1 MILFEKLLAKEAN
14 TYIRFSDENV
24 EAFCVPSFD
33 KNKDGRLSYDEAASI
48 TVNEF
53 NSANYNSSKR
63 LTLFDEFQFF
73 TGLSE
78 GVVNMQ
84 RFAFN
89 SGSVL
94 TFPNMPISINSL
106 RCSTITVRN
115 TLNGSIA
122 GNTLILKEKAN
133 VSVRTGN
140 FQNYVVD
147 ENCERFCKVGDFI
160 LSKDKKRL
168 LVSDLTGAQT
178 VIPQTVERVEDMA
191 VLGSTFTSIK
201 VPNNVTYIG
210 SHFSGIQ
217 METIDIGENVEEIR
231 IFFCYNNRAMK
242 KVIFRG
248 RVKTIW
254 GGAFAWMDRFAP
266 FTIYVRNEDIDYY
279 KSIFKSPYNT
289 YVKSIDEMI

>member
-1 MILFEKLLAKEAN
+1 MILFEKLLTKDAN

-24 EAFCVPSFD
+24 EAFCANFD
-33 KNKDGRLSYDEAASI
+33 KNNDSRLSYDEAASV

-53 NSANYNSSKR
+53 NSANYNSSKK

-89 SGSVL
+89 NGGVI

-133 VSVRTGN
+133 VNLRTGN

-147 ENCERFCKVGDFI
+147 ENCERFCKVGDFV
-160 LSKDKKRL
+160 LSKDKTRL
-168 LVSDLTGAQT
+168 LFSDLTGAPVVLPDT
-178 VIPQTVERVEDMA
+178 VQRVEDMA
-191 VLGSTFTSIK
+191 LLGSTFTNVK
-201 VPNNVTYIG
+201 VPSNVKYIG
-210 SHFSGIQ
+210 SHFSG
-217 METIDIGENVEEIR
+217 MNLETVDIGENVEEIKKY
-231 IFFCYNNRAMK
+231 FCYNNASMK

-254 GGAFAWMDRFAP
+254 SSGFDWMYRFAP

>member
-1 MILFEKLLAKEAN
+1 MILFEKLLAKDAN

-24 EAFCVPSFD
+24 ETFCANFD
-33 KNKDGRLSYDEAASI
+33 KNNDSRLSYDEAASV

-53 NSANYNSSKR
+53 NSANYNSSKK

-133 VSVRTGN
+133 VNVRTGN
-140 FQNYVVD
+140 FQNYVID
-147 ENCERFCKVGDFI
+147 ENCETLCKSGDFV
-160 LSKDKKRL
+160 LSKDKTSL
-168 LVSDLTGAQT
+168 LLSDLTGAPVVLPDT
-178 VIPQTVERVEDMA
+178 VQRVEDMA
-191 VLGSTFTSIK
+191 LLGSTFTIIK

-210 SHFSGIQ
+210 SHFSGTK
-217 METIDIGENVEEIR
+217 METVDIGENVEEIR
-231 IFFCYNNRAMK
+231 HFFCYNSAKLK

-248 RVKTIW
+248 RVKSFY
-254 GGAFAWMDRFAP
+254 GGAFDWMYRFAP
-266 FTIYVRNEDIDYY
+266 FTIYVRNEDIEYY
-279 KSIFKSPYNT
+279 KSLFKSPYNT
-289 YVKSIDEMI
+289 YVKSIDEMK

>member
-14 TYIRFSDENV
+14 TYIRFSDKNV

-33 KNKDGRLSYDEAASI
+33 KNNDGRLSYDEAASV
-48 TVNEF
+48 TVSEF

-73 TGLSE
+73 TGLSD
-78 GVVNMQ
+78 GVVNTQ

-89 SGSVL
+89 NGGVI
-94 TFPNMPISINSL
+94 TIPNIPISVNNL

-115 TLNGSIA
+115 TLKGSIS
-122 GNTLILKEKAN
+122 GSTLILKEKAN
-133 VSVRTGN
+133 VNVRTGN

-147 ENCERFCKVGDFI
+147 ENCEAFCKVGDFV
-160 LSKDKKRL
+160 LSKDKTRL
-168 LVSDLTGAQT
+168 LLSDLTGAPVVLPDT
-178 VIPQTVERVEDMA
+178 VQRVENMA
-191 VLGSTFTSIK
+191 LLGSTFTIVK
-201 VPNNVTYIG
+201 VPSNVTYIG
-210 SHFSGIQ
+210 SHFSGTK
-217 METIDIGENVEEIR
+217 METVDIGENVEEIR
-231 IFFCYNNRAMK
+231 HYFCYNNAKMK

-248 RVKTIW
+248 RVKTIY
-254 GGAFAWMDRFAP
+254 GAFDWMYRFAP

>member
-24 EAFCVPSFD
+24 EAFCANFD
-33 KNKDGRLSYDEAASI
+33 KNNDGRLSYDEAASV

-89 SGSVL
+89 SGGVL
-94 TFPNMPISINSL
+94 TFPNMPISINNL

-140 FQNYVVD
+140 FQNYVID
-147 ENCERFCKVGDFI
+147 ENCETLCKVGDFV
-160 LSKDKKRL
+160 LSKDKTRL

-178 VIPQTVERVEDMA
+178 VIPQTVKRVENMA
-191 VLGSTFTSIK
+191 ILGSTFTSIK

-210 SHFSGIQ
+210 SHFSGMNI
-217 METIDIGENVEEIR
+217 ETVDIGENVEEIR
-231 IFFCYNNRAMK
+231 HYFCYNNAAMK

-248 RVKTIW
+248 RVKTFSEGI
-254 GGAFAWMDRFAP
+254 FDWMNRFAP
-266 FTIYVRNEDIDYY
+266 FTIYVRNEDIEYY

-289 YVKSIDEMI
+289 YVKSIDEMK

>member
-24 EAFCVPSFD
+24 EALCANFD
-33 KNKDGRLSYDEAASI
+33 KNNDGRLSYDEAAGV
-48 TVNEF
+48 TVSEF
-53 NSANYNSSKR
+53 NSANYNSSKK

-89 SGSVL
+89 NGGVI
-94 TFPNMPISINSL
+94 TFPNIPISINSL
-106 RCSTITVRN
+106 QCSTIKVRN

-122 GNTLILKEKAN
+122 GSTLILREKAN
-133 VSVRTGN
+133 VNVRTGN

-147 ENCERFCKVGDFI
+147 ENCERFCKVGDFV
-160 LSKDKKRL
+160 LSKDKTRL
-168 LVSDLTGAQT
+168 LLSDLTKAQVVLPDT
-178 VIPQTVERVEDMA
+178 VQRVEDRA
-191 VLGSTFTSIK
+191 ILSSTFTSIK

-210 SHFSGIQ
+210 SHFSGTK
-217 METIDIGENVEEIR
+217 METVDIGENVEEIKR
-231 IFFCYNNRAMK
+231 FFCYNSAKLK

-248 RVKTIW
+248 RVKSFY
-254 GGAFAWMDRFAP
+254 GGAFDWMYRFAP
-266 FTIYVRNEDIDYY
+266 FTIYVRNEDIEYY
-279 KSIFKSPYNT
+279 KSLFKSPYNT
-289 YVKSIDEMI
+289 YVKSIDEMK

>member
-1 MILFEKLLAKEAN
+1 MILFEKLLTKDAN

-24 EAFCVPSFD
+24 ELFCANFD
-33 KNKDGRLSYDEAASI
+33 KNNDSRLSYDEAASV

-73 TGLSE
+73 TGLSD
-78 GVVNMQ
+78 GVVNTQ

-89 SGSVL
+89 NGGVI
-94 TFPNMPISINSL
+94 TIPNIPISVNNL

-115 TLNGSIA
+115 TLKGSIS
-122 GNTLILKEKAN
+122 GSTLILKEKAN
-133 VSVRTGN
+133 VNVRTGS

-147 ENCERFCKVGDFI
+147 ENCEAFCKVGDFV
-160 LSKDKKRL
+160 LSKDKTRL
-168 LVSDLTGAQT
+168 LASDLTRAQT
-178 VIPQTVERVEDMA
+178 VIPQTVQRVEDMSI
-191 VLGSTFTSIK
+191 LGSSFTSIK

-210 SHFSGIQ
+210 SHFSGMNI
-217 METIDIGENVEEIR
+217 ETVDIGENVEEIR
-231 IFFCYNNRAMK
+231 HYFCYDNAKLK

-248 RVKTIW
+248 RVKTIL
-254 GGAFAWMDRFAP
+254 GGAFDWMRKYAP

-289 YVKSIDEMI
+289 YVKSIDEMK

>member
-1 MILFEKLLAKEAN
+1 MILFEKLLAKDAN

-24 EAFCVPSFD
+24 EAFCANFD
-33 KNKDGRLSYDEAASI
+33 KNNDGRLSYDEAAGV
-48 TVNEF
+48 TVSEF
-53 NSANYNSSKR
+53 NSANHNSSNK

-73 TGLSE
+73 TGLSG
-78 GVVNMQ
+78 GVVNTQ
-84 RFAFN
+84 RFNFN
-89 SGSVL
+89 AGGSI
-94 TFPNMPISINSL
+94 TIPNIPISINNL

-133 VSVRTGN
+133 VNIRTGT
-140 FQNYVVD
+140 FRNYVVD
-147 ENCERFCKVGDFI
+147 ENCERLCKVGDFV
-160 LSKDKKRL
+160 LSKDKTRL

-178 VIPQTVERVEDMA
+178 VIPQTVNRVEDRA

-210 SHFSGIQ
+210 SHFSGMQ

-231 IFFCYNNRAMK
+231 HYFCYNNGAMK

-254 GGAFAWMDRFAP
+254 GGAFDWMYRFAP

>member
-1 MILFEKLLAKEAN
+1 MILFEKLLTKDAN

-24 EAFCVPSFD
+24 ESFCANFD
-33 KNKDGRLSYDEAASI
+33 KNNDGRLSYDEAASV

-89 SGSVL
+89 NGGVI
-94 TFPNMPISINSL
+94 TIPNIPISVNNL
-106 RCSTITVRN
+106 RCSTMTVRN
-115 TLNGSIA
+115 TLNGSIS
-122 GNTLILKEKAN
+122 GSTLILKEKAN
-133 VSVRTGN
+133 VNLRTGS

-147 ENCERFCKVGDFI
+147 ENCEAFCKVGDFV
-160 LSKDKKRL
+160 LSKDKTRL
-168 LVSDLTGAQT
+168 LASDLTRAQT
-178 VIPQTVERVEDMA
+178 VIPQTVQKVGDMA

-201 VPNNVTYIG
+201 VPNNVSYIG
-210 SHFSGIQ
+210 SHFSGMNI
-217 METIDIGENVEEIR
+217 ETVDIGENVEEIR
-231 IFFCYNNRAMK
+231 HYFCYNNAAMK

-248 RVKTIW
+248 RVKTIY
-254 GGAFAWMDRFAP
+254 GAFDWMYRFAP

-289 YVKSIDEMI
+289 YVKSIDEMK

>member
-24 EAFCVPSFD
+24 EAFCANFD
-33 KNKDGRLSYDEAASI
+33 KNNDGRLSYDEAASV
-48 TVNEF
+48 TVSEF
-53 NSANYNSSKR
+53 NSANYNSSKK

-78 GVVNMQ
+78 GVVNTQ

-89 SGSVL
+89 SGGVI

-106 RCSTITVRN
+106 RCSTITVSN

-133 VSVRTGN
+133 VNIRTGN
-140 FQNYVVD
+140 FQNHVID
-147 ENCERFCKVGDFI
+147 ENCETLCKVGDFI
-160 LSKDKKRL
+160 LSKDKTRL
-168 LVSDLTGAQT
+168 LFSDLKGAPVVLPDT
-178 VIPQTVERVEDMA
+178 VQRVEDMA
-191 VLGSTFTSIK
+191 LLGSTFTIVK
-201 VPNNVTYIG
+201 VPSNVTYIG
-210 SHFSGIQ
+210 SHFSGTK
-217 METIDIGENVEEIR
+217 METVDIGENVKEIR
-231 IFFCYNNRAMK
+231 QYFCYNNGAMK

-254 GGAFAWMDRFAP
+254 GGAFDWMYRFAP

>member
-1 MILFEKLLAKEAN
+1 MILFEKLLTKDAN

-24 EAFCVPSFD
+24 EAFCANFD
-33 KNKDGRLSYDEAASI
+33 KNNDSRLSYDEAASV

-53 NSANYNSSKR
+53 NSANYNSSKK

-89 SGSVL
+89 NGGVI
-94 TFPNMPISINSL
+94 TFPNIPISINRL
-106 RCSTITVRN
+106 RCSTIKVRN

-122 GNTLILKEKAN
+122 GSTLILREKAN
-133 VSVRTGN
+133 VNVRTGH

-168 LVSDLTGAQT
+168 LVSDLMGAQT
-178 VIPQTVERVEDMA
+178 IIPQTVERVEDMA
-191 VLGSTFTSIK
+191 ILNSTFTSIK
-201 VPNNVTYIG
+201 VPNNVKYIG
-210 SHFSGIQ
+210 SHFSS
-217 METIDIGENVEEIR
+217 MNLETVDIGENVEEIR
-231 IFFCYNNRAMK
+231 HYFCYNNVAMK

-248 RVKTIW
+248 RVKKFSE
-254 GGAFAWMDRFAP
+254 GAFDWMYRFAP
-266 FTIYVRNEDIDYY
+266 FTIYVRNEDIEYY

-289 YVKSIDEMI
+289 YVKSIDEMK

>member
-1 MILFEKLLAKEAN
+1 MILFEKLLAKDAN
-14 TYIRFSDENV
+14 TYIHFSDEDV
-24 EAFCVPSFD
+24 EAFCANFD
-33 KNKDGRLSYDEAASI
+33 KNNDGRLSYDEAASI

-53 NSANYNSSKR
+53 NSANYDRSKK

-84 RFAFN
+84 RFAFDA
-89 SGSVL
+89 GSVI
-94 TFPNMPISINSL
+94 TIPNIPISINSL

-122 GNTLILKEKAN
+122 GSTLILREKAN
-133 VSVRTGN
+133 VNVRTGY

-147 ENCERFCKVGDFI
+147 ENCERLCKVGDFI
-160 LSKDKKRL
+160 LSKDKTRL

-178 VIPQTVERVEDMA
+178 VIPQTVQRVEDKA

-201 VPNNVTYIG
+201 VPSNVTYIG
-210 SHFSGIQ
+210 SHFSGMQ
-217 METIDIGENVEEIR
+217 METVDVGENVEEIR
-231 IFFCYNNRAMK
+231 HYFCYNNAAMK

-248 RVKTIW
+248 RVKR
-254 GGAFAWMDRFAP
+254 FAVGVFDWMYRFAP
-266 FTIYVRNEDIDYY
+266 FTIYVRNEDIEYY
-279 KSIFKSPYNT
+279 KSLFKSPYNT
-289 YVKSIDEMI
+289 YVKSIDEMK

>member
-24 EAFCVPSFD
+24 EAFCTKFD
-33 KNKDGRLSYDEAASI
+33 KNNDGRLSYDEAASV
-48 TVNEF
+48 TVSEF
-53 NSANYNSSKR
+53 NSANYNSSKK

-73 TGLSE
+73 TGLSG

-89 SGSVL
+89 NGGVI
-94 TFPNMPISINSL
+94 TFPNMPISINNLS
-106 RCSTITVRN
+106 CSTITVRN
-115 TLNGSIA
+115 TLNGSIS

-133 VSVRTGN
+133 VNIRTGN
-140 FQNYVVD
+140 FQNHVID
-147 ENCERFCKVGDFI
+147 ENCETLCKVGDFI
-160 LSKDKKRL
+160 LSKDKTRL

-178 VIPQTVERVEDMA
+178 VIPQTVRRVEDMA

-210 SHFSGIQ
+210 SHFSGMQ
-217 METIDIGENVEEIR
+217 METVDIGENVEEIR
-231 IFFCYNNRAMK
+231 HYFCNNNKKLK

-248 RVKTIW
+248 RVKTFY
-254 GGAFAWMDRFAP
+254 GGVFGWMNNFAP
-266 FTIYVRNEDIDYY
+266 FTIYVRNEDIEYY
-279 KSIFKSPYNT
+279 KTLFKSPYNT
-289 YVKSIDEMI
+289 YVKSIDEMK

>member
-24 EAFCVPSFD
+24 EAFCANFD
-33 KNKDGRLSYDEAASI
+33 KNNDGRLSYDEAASV
-48 TVNEF
+48 TVSEF
-53 NSANYNSSKR
+53 NSANYNSSKK

-78 GVVNMQ
+78 GVVNTQ

-89 SGSVL
+89 NGSVV

-106 RCSTITVRN
+106 RCSTITVSN

-133 VSVRTGN
+133 VKIRTGN
-140 FQNYVVD
+140 FQNHVID
-147 ENCERFCKVGDFI
+147 ENCETLCKVGDFI
-160 LSKDKKRL
+160 LSKDKTRL

-178 VIPQTVERVEDMA
+178 ILPETVQRVEDRA
-191 VLGSTFTSIK
+191 ILNSTFTSIK
-201 VPNNVTYIG
+201 VPNSVTYIG
-210 SHFSGIQ
+210 SHFSGMQ
-217 METIDIGENVEEIR
+217 METVDIGENVEEIKHY
-231 IFFCYNNRAMK
+231 FCYDNAAMK

-248 RVKTIW
+248 RVKRIEV
-254 GGAFAWMDRFAP
+254 GYFDWMYRFAP

-289 YVKSIDEMI
+289 YVKSIDEMK

>member
-24 EAFCVPSFD
+24 EAFCANFD
-33 KNKDGRLSYDEAASI
+33 KNNDSRLSYDEAASV

-53 NSANYNSSKR
+53 NSANYNSSKK
-63 LTLFDEFQFF
+63 LTLFDELQFF

-89 SGSVL
+89 NGGVI
-94 TFPNMPISINSL
+94 TFPNMPISINNL

-133 VSVRTGN
+133 INVRTGN

-147 ENCERFCKVGDFI
+147 ENCERFCKSGDFV
-160 LSKDKKRL
+160 LSKDKTRL
-168 LVSDLTGAQT
+168 LLSDLTGAPVVLPDT
-178 VIPQTVERVEDMA
+178 VQRVEDMA
-191 VLGSTFTSIK
+191 LLRSTFTIVK
-201 VPNNVTYIG
+201 VPSNVTYIG
-210 SHFSGIQ
+210 SHFSGMK
-217 METIDIGENVEEIR
+217 METVDVGENVEEIR
-231 IFFCYNNRAMK
+231 HFFCYNNAAMK
-242 KVIFRG
+242 RIIFRG
-248 RVKTIW
+248 RVKKIY
-254 GGAFAWMDRFAP
+254 GAFDWMSRFAP
-266 FTIYVRNEDIDYY
+266 FTIYVRNEDIEYY
-279 KSIFKSPYNT
+279 KSLFISPYNT
-289 YVKSIDEMI
+289 YVKSIDEMR

>member
-94 TFPNMPISINSL
+94 TFPNMPISINNLS
-106 RCSTITVRN
+106 CSTITVRN
-115 TLNGSIA
+115 TLKGSIA

-133 VSVRTGN
+133 VDVRTGS
-140 FQNYVVD
+140 FYNYVVD
-147 ENCERFCKVGDFI
+147 ENCETLCKSGDFV
-160 LSKDKKRL
+160 LSKDKTRL
-168 LVSDLTGAQT
+168 LLSDLTGAPVVLPDT
-178 VIPQTVERVEDMA
+178 VQRVEDMA
-191 VLGSTFTSIK
+191 LLGSTFTIVK
-201 VPNNVTYIG
+201 VPSNVTYIG
-210 SHFSGIQ
+210 SHFSGTK
-217 METIDIGENVEEIR
+217 METVDIGENVEEIGR
-231 IFFCYNNRAMK
+231 FFCYYNAKMK

-248 RVKTIW
+248 RVKTIMAS
-254 GGAFAWMDRFAP
+254 AFDWMYRVAP
-266 FTIYVRNEDIDYY
+266 FTIYVRNEDIEYY

>member
-24 EAFCVPSFD
+24 EAFCANFD
-33 KNKDGRLSYDEAASI
+33 KNNDSRLSYDEAASV

-53 NSANYNSSKR
+53 NSANYNSSKK

-89 SGSVL
+89 KGSVI
-94 TFPNMPISINSL
+94 TIPNIPISVNNL
-106 RCSTITVRN
+106 QCSTMTVRN
-115 TLNGSIA
+115 TLKGSIS

-133 VSVRTGN
+133 VNLRTGN
-140 FQNYVVD
+140 FDNYVVD
-147 ENCERFCKVGDFI
+147 ENCEAFCKVGDFV
-160 LSKDKKRL
+160 LSKDKTRL
-168 LVSDLTGAQT
+168 LVSDLKRTQT
-178 VIPQTVERVEDMA
+178 VIPQTVQRVEDMA
-191 VLGSTFTSIK
+191 ILGSIFTSIK
-201 VPNNVTYIG
+201 VPNNVTFIG
-210 SHFSGIQ
+210 SHFSDSQ
-217 METIDIGENVEEIR
+217 METVDIGENVEEIR
-231 IFFCYNNRAMK
+231 HYFCYNCAALK

-248 RVKTIW
+248 RVKIVW
-254 GGAFAWMDRFAP
+254 EGVFDWMSRFAP
-266 FTIYVRNEDIDYY
+266 FTIYVRNEDIEYY
-279 KSIFKSPYNT
+279 KNLFKSPYNT

>member
-1 MILFEKLLAKEAN
+1 MILFEKLLTKDAN

-24 EAFCVPSFD
+24 ESFCANFD
-33 KNKDGRLSYDEAASI
+33 KNNDSRLSYDEAASV

-78 GVVNMQ
+78 GVVNTQ

-89 SGSVL
+89 NGGVI
-94 TFPNMPISINSL
+94 TIPNIPISVNKL
-106 RCSTITVRN
+106 QCSTITVRN
-115 TLNGSIA
+115 TLKGSIS
-122 GNTLILKEKAN
+122 GSTLILKEKAN
-133 VSVRTGN
+133 VNLRTGN

-147 ENCERFCKVGDFI
+147 ENCERFCKVGDFV
-160 LSKDKKRL
+160 LSKDKTRL
-168 LVSDLTGAQT
+168 LFSDLTGAPVVLPDT
-178 VIPQTVERVEDMA
+178 VQRVEDMA
-191 VLGSTFTSIK
+191 LLGSTFTNVK
-201 VPNNVTYIG
+201 VPSNVTYIG
-210 SHFSGIQ
+210 SHFSGTH

-231 IFFCYNNRAMK
+231 HYFCYNNAAMK

-248 RVKTIW
+248 RVKQISS
-254 GGAFAWMDRFAP
+254 GYFDWMYRFAP

-289 YVKSIDEMI
+289 YVKSIDEMK

>member
-89 SGSVL
+89 NGSVL

-115 TLNGSIA
+115 TLKGSIA

-133 VSVRTGN
+133 VNVRTSR
-140 FQNYVVD
+140 FYNYVVD
-147 ENCERFCKVGDFI
+147 ENCEALCKVGDFV
-160 LSKDKKRL
+160 LSKDKTRL
-168 LVSDLTGAQT
+168 LLSDLTGAQV
-178 VIPQTVERVEDMA
+178 VIPETVQRVEDMA
-191 VLGSTFTSIK
+191 VLGATFTSIK
-201 VPNNVTYIG
+201 VPSNVTYIG
-210 SHFSGIQ
+210 SHFSGMQ
-217 METIDIGENVEEIR
+217 METVDIGENVEEIR
-231 IFFCYNNRAMK
+231 HYFCYNNGAMK

-254 GGAFAWMDRFAP
+254 GGAFDWMYRFAP